1 MTATVRTVQSAE
13 MSGRARFERW
23 REKFEAAFF
32 QPLVYDMLRATF
44 QNLTPEQLEQ
54 LRRDNPE
61 AMRRVLGRMEGE

>member
-1 MTATVRTVQSAE
+1 MTATVRTIQSAQ
-13 MSGRARFERW
+13 MSGQARFERW
-23 REKFEAAFF
+23 REKFEAEFF
-32 QPLVYDMLRATF
+32 QPVLLDMLRATF